1 MDEEKERIQEVIQG
15 VKNRSREFS
24 KQVYDEEYNNLTKN
38 VDSILSLSPEERYN
52 KMIEEQKEK
61 IEQNLGIVI
70 ADIFKDELDYMIDNK
85 EKYIAEFTEE
95 KEKWESMSEGEREN
109 KIELEALLKEKSS
122 AYPESYLKR
131 IQYEDVYNTVSD
143 DTREAIDV
151 VHEMTGKQLYKKDE
165 IKQNMYSLFAGSA
178 VFGTIAGLY
187 EGIVEQSLSAGGEAL
202 VAGGAFGFALS
213 GLLVAGTKGIGTI
226 KARKIIKQY
235 PEAVKYLKELGIY
248 DLIMEKIASE
258 NGYGWY
264 NYDEFQ
270 DKVEGRS
277 L

>member
-1 MDEEKERIQEVIQG
+1 
-15 VKNRSREFS
+15 
-24 KQVYDEEYNNLTKN
+24 
-38 VDSILSLSPEERYN
+38 
-52 KMIEEQKEK
+52 MIEEQEEK

-151 VHEMTGKQLYKKDE
+151 VHEMIGKQLYKKNE

-202 VAGGAFGFALS
+202 AAGGAFGLALS
-213 GLLVAGTKGIGTI
+213 GLLVAGTKGIGAI

-235 PEAVKYLKELGIY
+235 PEAVKLSSFLNIPSQLSSCLNIIVGCNVSTKRNTSSSINLTFSRLFSTNCSKKAIF
-248 DLIMEKIASE
+248 SR
-258 NGYGWY
+258 
-264 NYDEFQ
+264 
-270 DKVEGRS
+270 VEVVS
-277 L
+277 